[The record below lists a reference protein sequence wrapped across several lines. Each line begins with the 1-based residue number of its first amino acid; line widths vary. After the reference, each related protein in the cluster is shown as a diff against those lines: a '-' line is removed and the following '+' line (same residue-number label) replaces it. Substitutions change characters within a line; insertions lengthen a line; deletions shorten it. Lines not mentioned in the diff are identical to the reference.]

1 MNLFTLGRKNRGR
14 HKGTAEMIPPSKP
27 TISRLNDESVMVRW
41 TVPDNNGLPIQF
53 FKVQYRELGPA
64 NHNGTHKGSKWR
76 TTNADIPPHIRSY
89 EVNNLKPDY
98 SYRFRIAAVYSNN
111 DNKLGPNSA
120 KFHLTKADFFLRNPL
135 PVPRLTRTEAADY
148 SSITIYWEVS

>member
-1 MNLFTLGRKNRGR
+1 
-14 HKGTAEMIPPSKP
+14 MIPPSKP

-135 PVPRLTRTEAADY
+135 PVPRLTRTETIDY
-148 SSITIYWEVS
+148 SSIRIYWEVSDTPFHYN